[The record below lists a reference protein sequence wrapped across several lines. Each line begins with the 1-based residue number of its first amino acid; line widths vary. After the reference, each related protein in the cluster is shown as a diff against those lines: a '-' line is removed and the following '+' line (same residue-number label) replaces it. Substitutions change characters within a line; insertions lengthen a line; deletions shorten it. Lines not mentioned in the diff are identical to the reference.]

1 MCSAYQRGSE
11 VTEPR
16 GEERREFVEDL
27 ERRTAHVRDL
37 LDEIDRQRQEAA
49 QQGLNFAAPTAEQL
63 KKKLANAESPI
74 IVSQVWGSAPPGGTF
89 NLNIGIDNP
98 DPVQWSS
105 LFVHVFV
112 GPANLVPDVGDAV
125 SAVDPRFPRLTMPR
139 VFGLS
144 LAPGA
149 TQSVSF
155 SISVPTAIE
164 RSNYLGNA
172 ILFEGNYFDVG
183 RYLDRSL
190 FVFEVT

>member
-1 MCSAYQRGSE
+1 VS
-11 VTEPR
+11 EPR
-16 GEERREFVEDL
+16 RGGEERRKAVEEL
-27 ERRTAHVRDL
+27 ERRTEHAKRL
-37 LDEIDRQRQEAA
+37 LDEIERHRQEAER
-49 QQGLNFAAPTAEQL
+49 QGLNFTAPTAEQL
-63 KKKLANAESPI
+63 LKKLASTESPMFFGQGWT
-74 IVSQVWGSAPPGGTF
+74 SSTTPGGVISF
-89 NLNIGIDNP
+89 SANINNP
-98 DPVQWSS
+98 DPIQWNS
-105 LFVHVFV
+105 LYVHVFV